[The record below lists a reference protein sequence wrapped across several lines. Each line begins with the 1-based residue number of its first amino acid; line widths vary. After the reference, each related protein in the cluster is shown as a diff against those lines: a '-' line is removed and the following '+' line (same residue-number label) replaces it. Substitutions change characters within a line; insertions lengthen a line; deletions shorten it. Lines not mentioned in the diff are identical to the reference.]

1 MHQGC
6 SEAQGFD
13 WEWGDYDW
21 QAKEGRKWDSAQEQG
36 LSDCEK
42 KNKRSQKGKEW
53 IEKRKQRGPNRILKN
68 GKKATQEEWAVNKAK
83 LKAEQDK
90 NNMFK
95 RAGPAEL
102 YWAAFSISSPWGGNR
117 PG

>member
-42 KNKRSQKGKEW
+42 KTKGHRKERNELKKESKEDQKE
-53 IEKRKQRGPNRILKN
+53 
-68 GKKATQEEWAVNKAK
+68 
-83 LKAEQDK
+83 
-90 NNMFK
+90 F
-95 RAGPAEL
+95 
-102 YWAAFSISSPWGGNR
+102 
-117 PG
+117 